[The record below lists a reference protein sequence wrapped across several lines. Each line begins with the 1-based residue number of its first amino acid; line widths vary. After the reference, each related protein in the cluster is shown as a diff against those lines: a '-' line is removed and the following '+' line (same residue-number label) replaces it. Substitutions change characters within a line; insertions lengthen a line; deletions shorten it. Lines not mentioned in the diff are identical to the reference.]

1 MSFSSSDFA
10 DDTDFERFV
19 VGREAI
25 AQQGSSF
32 WDLELLDGARRVFVG
47 RWEDVP
53 NQSASGFDFD
63 PIAPPDW
70 LTE

>member
-53 NQSASGFDFD
+53 NQSASSFDFD